1 MSAEK
6 IMIDWDFVLESLK
19 WAKYDYEQKAQKYIE
34 TIKGYREKTF
44 EPKIRQFN
52 DTMNSIQQLKKI
64 LLATKEA

>member
-1 MSAEK
+1 
-6 IMIDWDFVLESLK
+6 MIDWDFVLESLK
-19 WAKYDYEQKAQKYIE
+19 WAKYDYEQKAQKYIQ
-34 TIKGYREKTF
+34 TIKNYREKTF

>member
-1 MSAEK
+1 
-6 IMIDWDFVLESLK
+6 MIDWDFVLESLK

-44 EPKIRQFN
+44 QPKIRQFN

>member
-1 MSAEK
+1 
-6 IMIDWDFVLESLK
+6 MIDWDFVLESLK